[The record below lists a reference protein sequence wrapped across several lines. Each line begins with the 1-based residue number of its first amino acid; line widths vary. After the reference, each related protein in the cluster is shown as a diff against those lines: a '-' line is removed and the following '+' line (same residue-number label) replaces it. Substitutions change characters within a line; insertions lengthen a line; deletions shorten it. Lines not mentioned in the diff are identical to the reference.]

1 MDIEITED
9 IQAENVEQSQYKNV
23 STIKDPVQWIIT
35 CKTLGE
41 WWNAVVGTNL
51 K

>member
-23 STIKDPVQWIIT
+23 STIKDSVQWIIT
-35 CKTLGE
+35 CQTLGK